1 MLQPVVVKSLPKSKD
16 GNFAARR
23 RKARKMAHSNRKHT
37 KPKYVFQP
45 GTRVVVHILGITL
58 IFEGD
63 RIQLLVDKFNR
74 PKVGYS
80 DDALL
85 PSGKR
90 SLALSISNEDGAQLY
105 FDTPYPS
112 GGDFNQ
118 WENRTAAY
126 ETWELTPCFYAHFRY
141 KSLELVY
148 KEGEINIWVDNKT
161 DDSYVL
167 PVKVTNNGRTSYRF
181 YVATHNVNATVSDII
196 SARFSFRVRLPGVKH
211 ILLERT
217 GYHKDQSGSIVL
229 EMSVVK
235 EGRLIGNVSVK
246 AKSSKEKVVPELLAQ
261 ALFDGSLDLS

>member
-1 MLQPVVVKSLPKSKD
+1 
-16 GNFAARR
+16 
-23 RKARKMAHSNRKHT
+23 MALFNRKHT
-37 KPKYVFQP
+37 KPQYVFQP
-45 GTRVVVHILGITL
+45 GTRVAVHTLGITF

-63 RIQLLVDKFNR
+63 NVRLLVEKFDR
-74 PKVGYS
+74 PKMWRS

-90 SLALSISNEDGAQLY
+90 SLALNVSTRDGAELY
-105 FDTPYPS
+105 FDNAAAYPN

-118 WENRTAAY
+118 TETRAY
-126 ETWELTPCFYAHFRY
+126 DIWELIPCSYAQFRY
-141 KSLELVY
+141 KSLKLVY
-148 KEGEINIWVDNKT
+148 KEGRISIWVDNKT

-167 PVKVTNNGRTSYRF
+167 PVKVTNNGRTSYQF
-181 YVATHNVNATVSDII
+181 YVATHNVNATVSNII
-196 SARFSFRVRLPGVKH
+196 SERFFRVRLPGVKH
-211 ILLERT
+211 VLLEKT

>member
-1 MLQPVVVKSLPKSKD
+1 MIICQKAKMAIP
-16 GNFAARR
+16 AARE
-23 RKARKMAHSNRKHT
+23 RKGRKMAPSNRKHT
-37 KPKYVFQP
+37 KTQYVAQP

-90 SLALSISNEDGAQLY
+90 SLAISISNEDGAQLY

-167 PVKVTNNGRTSYRF
+167 PVKVTNNGRTSYQF

-196 SARFSFRVRLPGVKH
+196 SARFSLRVRLPGVKH
-211 ILLERT
+211 VLLEKT

>member
-1 MLQPVVVKSLPKSKD
+1 
-16 GNFAARR
+16 
-23 RKARKMAHSNRKHT
+23 MAHSNRKHT

-148 KEGEINIWVDNKT
+148 KEGRISIWVDNKT

-167 PVKVTNNGRTSYRF
+167 PVKVTNNGRTSYQF

-211 ILLERT
+211 ILLDRT

-261 ALFDGSLDLS
+261 ALFDGSLDLSY